1 MDFLEA
7 QDVARRRTTLLVVLF
22 IAAVVLIILIIY
34 IVVHYL
40 RGPRPGEVIDP
51 VQQAVVE
58 VGVVF
63 LVGLGSGYRTL
74 QLRRGGPAVA
84 ELLGGRRVEPTTTD
98 PAERRLVNVVEEM
111 AIASN
116 IPVPAIYVLDDEEG
130 INAFAAGHS
139 PTDAAVTVTRGTLQS
154 LTRDELQGVV
164 AHEFSHIF
172 NGDMR
177 LNLRLM
183 GLLFGLLLLA
193 VVGRIILY
201 AGPRGVR
208 RGGRRQGGGG
218 QIVLIGL
225 ALLLVGYIGVFFGR
239 LIQAAISR
247 QREYL
252 ADASAVQFTRN
263 PRGLEGALI
272 KIGASTRAGG
282 PGGEIRNAHAEEANH
297 FFFARGIPGFATRL
311 FASHPP
317 LVERIQRIDP
327 SFDGN
332 FELPAPPSRG
342 TGPAHL
348 Q

>member
-1 MDFLEA
+1 MDFFEA
-7 QDVARRRTTLLVVLF
+7 QDVARRRTLLLVILF
-22 IAAVVLIILIIY
+22 AAAVVLIILIIY
-34 IVVHYL
+34 IIVYYL
-40 RGPRPGEVIDP
+40 TGPHPGAVFDP
-51 VQQAVVE
+51 ILLAIIAG
-58 VGVVF
+58 GVLL
-63 LVGLGSGYRTL
+63 LVGAGSGYRTL

-84 ELLGGRRVEPTTTD
+84 ELLGGRRISPTTTD

-116 IPVPAIYVLDDEEG
+116 IPAPAIYVLDGEEG

-139 PTDAAVTVTRGTLQS
+139 PADAAVTVTRGALRS

-183 GLLFGLLLLA
+183 GLLFGILLLA
-193 VVGRIILY
+193 VVGRILLY
-201 AGPRGVR
+201 AGPRGAYR
-208 RGGRRQGGGG
+208 GGGRRRGGGG
-218 QIVLIGL
+218 QVVLIGL

-252 ADASAVQFTRN
+252 ADAAAVQFTRN
-263 PRGLEGALI
+263 PQGLEGALK
-272 KIGASTRAGG
+272 KIGASLVAGG
-282 PGGEIRNAHAEEANH
+282 PGSQIANAHAEEANH
-297 FFFARGIPGFATRL
+297 FFFARGIGGLVTRL

-317 LVERIQRIDP
+317 LVERIRRIDP

-332 FELPAPPSRG
+332 FEL
-342 TGPAHL
+342 
-348 Q
+348 

>member
-1 MDFLEA
+1 MDFFEA
-7 QDVARRRTTLLVVLF
+7 QDVARRRTRLLVILF
-22 IAAVVLIILIIY
+22 VAAVVLIILIIY

-51 VQQAVVE
+51 VLLAVVAG
-58 VGVVF
+58 GVVL
-63 LVGLGSGYRTL
+63 LVGTGSGYRTL

-84 ELLGGRRVEPTTTD
+84 ELLGGRRISPTTTD

-111 AIASN
+111 AIASH
-116 IPVPAIYVLDDEEG
+116 IPVPAIYVLDNEEG

-139 PTDAAVTVTRGTLQS
+139 PTDAAVTVTHGTLQA
-154 LTRDELQGVV
+154 LTRDELQGVI

-183 GLLFGLLLLA
+183 GLLFGILLLA
-193 VVGRIILY
+193 VLGRILLY
-201 AGPRGVR
+201 TGPRGAYRGGTNR
-208 RGGRRQGGGG
+208 RGGGGG

-252 ADASAVQFTRN
+252 ADAAAVQFTRN
-263 PRGLEGALI
+263 PQGIAGALK
-272 KIGASTRAGG
+272 KIGASLEAGG
-282 PGGEIRNAHAEEANH
+282 PGAQIANAHAEEANH
-297 FFFARGIPGFATRL
+297 LFFARGIGGLATRL

-317 LVERIQRIDP
+317 LVERIRRIDP
-327 SFDGN
+327 TFDGH
-332 FELPAPPSRG
+332 FELPAEW
-342 TGPAHL
+342 
-348 Q
+348 